1 MTLETVRL
9 QLLLVGAFLTAVPAR
24 DELIATVRKVDPQ
37 MRTCSVVTGVGH
49 ALRVVSIVI
58 EDDTRVTQ
66 RGTAIAASELKPGMV
81 VRIAF
86 RDEAGRKRCASI
98 EAQEKP

>member
-9 QLLLVGAFLTAVPAR
+9 QVLLVGAFLSASPPPGDLV
-24 DELIATVRKVDPQ
+24 ATVRSIDLGA
-37 MRTCSVVTGVGH
+37 RSCSVVTGVGH
-49 ALRVVSIVI
+49 ALRIVSVVV
-58 EDDTRVTQ
+58 EDETRLTR
-66 RGTAIAASELKPGMV
+66 RGTAIGLTDLKPGMV

-86 RDEAGRKRCASI
+86 RDVAGQKRCASI